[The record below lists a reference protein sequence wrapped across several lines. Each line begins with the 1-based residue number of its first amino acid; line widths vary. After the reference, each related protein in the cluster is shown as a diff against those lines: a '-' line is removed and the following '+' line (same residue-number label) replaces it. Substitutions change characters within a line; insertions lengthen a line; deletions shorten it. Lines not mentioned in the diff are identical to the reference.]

1 VVFLLDCDNTLLDND
16 RVQEDLKTH
25 LEREFGAASR
35 DHYRAIFEELRAEL
49 RYADYLGSERRSPDG
64 RVSSPRAESLPPC
77 STTGRPALS
86 NHHRTEVAMRTLA
99 KSFALSLFLLLVAGC
114 ATQAERAA
122 QLQREVEQMI
132 ELYGPGS
139 EQLDYKADT
148 DPWRE
153 CVLKLAHR
161 DDRYNRY
168 PISTNCVGHRGFMQC
183 TTF

>member
-1 VVFLLDCDNTLLDND
+1 M
-16 RVQEDLKTH
+16 RVQVIPS
-25 LEREFGAASR
+25 RAA
-35 DHYRAIFEELRAEL
+35 RA
-49 RYADYLGSERRSPDG
+49 GSTSEWPPRPARRWFPTARSLSQPRLARG
-64 RVSSPRAESLPPC
+64 PRAV
-77 STTGRPALS
+77 RP
-86 NHHRTEVAMRTLA
+86 
-99 KSFALSLFLLLVAGC
+99 GC
-114 ATQAERAA
+114 
-122 QLQREVEQMI
+122 
-132 ELYGPGS
+132 

>member
-1 VVFLLDCDNTLLDND
+1 
-16 RVQEDLKTH
+16 
-25 LEREFGAASR
+25 
-35 DHYRAIFEELRAEL
+35 
-49 RYADYLGSERRSPDG
+49 
-64 RVSSPRAESLPPC
+64 
-77 STTGRPALS
+77 
-86 NHHRTEVAMRTLA
+86 MRTLA

>member
-1 VVFLLDCDNTLLDND
+1 
-16 RVQEDLKTH
+16 
-25 LEREFGAASR
+25 
-35 DHYRAIFEELRAEL
+35 
-49 RYADYLGSERRSPDG
+49 
-64 RVSSPRAESLPPC
+64 
-77 STTGRPALS
+77 
-86 NHHRTEVAMRTLA
+86 
-99 KSFALSLFLLLVAGC
+99 
-114 ATQAERAA
+114 
-122 QLQREVEQMI
+122 MI